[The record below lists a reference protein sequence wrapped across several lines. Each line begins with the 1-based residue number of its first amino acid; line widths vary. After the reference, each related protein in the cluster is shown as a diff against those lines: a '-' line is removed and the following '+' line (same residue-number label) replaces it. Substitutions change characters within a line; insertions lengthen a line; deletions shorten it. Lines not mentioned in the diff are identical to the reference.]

1 MRKSILVVFVDV
13 KIVSIPKLTDEW
25 TWYKLTYVRQSTL
38 FFVYGYIFIFIE
50 YFEKSRVF
58 FWSRNWKEFCQN
70 TIQKMVRKVLRN
82 TENTKF
88 CLTRLIDSLV
98 CKA

>member
-1 MRKSILVVFVDV
+1 MVVFVDV

-58 FWSRNWKEFCQN
+58 FRQEIGRNSVKIQYKRWSE
-70 TIQKMVRKVLRN
+70 
-82 TENTKF
+82 KF
-88 CLTRLIDSLV
+88 
-98 CKA
+98 

>member
-58 FWSRNWKEFCQN
+58 FVKKLEGILSKY
-70 TIQKMVRKVLRN
+70 
-82 TENTKF
+82 NTKDGQKSSKKYRKYKI
-88 CLTRLIDSLV
+88 LLD
-98 CKA
+98 